1 VDHFRDEEM
10 FFFGPSV
17 QMFEPLTFPL
27 PEFFLVKNPATF
39 LNEILPFFRLF
50 VDK

>member
-17 QMFEPLTFPL
+17 HMFEPPTFPL
-27 PEFFLVKNPATF
+27 PEFFLVENPATF
-39 LNEILPFFRLF
+39 LNEILPFFKLY
-50 VDK
+50 VDQ